1 MNIKKTL
8 LSFTLVSTLLIGITG
23 CASTN
28 QAEKSSDT
36 KKSETVLKIGATPLP
51 HEEILEF
58 AKPLLEKE
66 GIKLEI
72 QEFTDYV
79 TPNLAIND
87 GQLDAN
93 FFQHVPYMED
103 FNKNNK
109 TDVVSIGKVH
119 LEPLGAY
126 SLKLKSIDEIANNSI
141 VGIPNDATNEG
152 RALLLLQSKGLIKLK
167 DDSLSQTPRDIVEN
181 PKNLEFKEVEAAQL
195 PRILQDVSF
204 AIINTNYA
212 LEANL
217 DPLKSTLFLEGAD
230 SPYANVISVK
240 KGNEDKA
247 EFKTLIKVLNS
258 KEVKDFINE
267 KYKGAVVPAF

>member
-1 MNIKKTL
+1 M
-8 LSFTLVSTLLIGITG
+8 
-23 CASTN
+23 
-28 QAEKSSDT
+28 D
-36 KKSETVLKIGATPLP
+36 
-51 HEEILEF
+51 
-58 AKPLLEKE
+58 
-66 GIKLEI
+66 
-72 QEFTDYV
+72 
-79 TPNLAIND
+79 
-87 GQLDAN
+87 
-93 FFQHVPYMED
+93 D